1 MKFGVFTDF
10 HLKDGESQAQAFA
23 DGFEQVDVLEEI
35 GIGEIWLPELHFY
48 YERSVAC
55 SPTMLGTAIA
65 GRTTK
70 ARIGLAVQVLPLGNP
85 RLAMAEST
93 LGETLVGRGM
103 FAEAEPLLLEAH
115 YLRVFFSATFA
126 LAPGFAAA
134 PMNFNCMSGFFS
146 MNS

>member
-10 HLKDGESQAQAFA
+10 HLKDGESQAQAFT

-35 GIGEIWLPELHFY
+35 GIDEIWLPELHFY

-85 RLAMAEST
+85 VRMAEEAA
-93 LGETLVGRGM
+93 LLDHLCQGRLDYGVGRSQWS
-103 FAEAEPLLLEAH
+103 H
-115 YLRVFFSATFA
+115 IA
-126 LAPGFAAA
+126 LFPSVLDVQAAV
-134 PMNFNCMSGFFS
+134 S
-146 MNS
+146 